1 MVLTSEYDERMGE
14 SKREQKRY
22 HVRASRLEHFMCYM
36 WTGKD
41 IGWYFA
47 SAHIAYPFAF
57 LAMVICLSLLFHS
70 VWNKYF
76 ASSLNHFCVAL
87 WLLGNFMWM
96 LPEVTL
102 DDTETLLHD
111 HERHQL
117 CDYYAQVAFI
127 ASICLILLQMLV
139 FGPLNFIT
147 DPVESSEVES
157 SYFESLGLVPSFV
170 PHELVI
176 GYGSG
181 PCHAQ
186 ITLDW
191 QTYEHLHFLWWV
203 LKDLSWVTNCVPLWF
218 VSVFFTVCIA
228 ADFII
233 TSSFAGQ
240 TFEALHYLGT
250 AMWLLGN
257 IVWSFGEFFDIGQDR
272 APNNLFN
279 TREIHTCRYWAAIL
293 VILSIVPYICAYCFE
308 CRRDRYN
315 DSTTNKTT
323 KTNLHSTT
331 SGLDTMDIAGTNS
344 TSTARPR
351 LRSSAGNAANAD
363 EDQQA
368 LLLPD

>member
-1 MVLTSEYDERMGE
+1 MSAGDNDERVGE
-14 SKREQKRY
+14 SKRAQKRY
-22 HVRASRLEHFMCYM
+22 HVRASRLEHIMCYM

-70 VWNKYF
+70 VWNKYY

-96 LPEVTL
+96 LPEVSE
-102 DDTETLLHD
+102 DATETKLHD
-111 HERHQL
+111 HDRYQIF
-117 CDYYAQVAFI
+117 DFYAELAFVV
-127 ASICLILLQMLV
+127 SICLILLQMLV
-139 FGPLNFIT
+139 FGPLNLVT

-170 PHELVI
+170 PHELVL

-203 LKDLSWVTNCVPLWF
+203 LKDLSWVTNCQPLWF
-218 VSVFFTVCIA
+218 VAVFFTVTIA

-240 TFEALHYLGT
+240 TFESLHYLGT

-293 VILSIVPYICAYCFE
+293 VMLSIVPYIYAYIIE
-308 CRRDRYN
+308 WRRGASYDN
-315 DSTTNKTT
+315 ANKAT
-323 KTNLHSTT
+323 KTNGLAVQS
-331 SGLDTMDIAGTNS
+331 SGLDNMDIAGNS
-344 TSTARPR
+344 NASSVRPR
-351 LRSSAGNAANAD
+351 LRSLAGNAAYAD
-363 EDQQA
+363 DDQQA
-368 LLLPD
+368 LLLPA